1 MKKNKSTNVMAGI
14 LMVSFIGVFLVI
26 SGRFFYIQATGEV
39 NDVSLEKWAKE
50 KRTSS
55 YSIPAERGRIYDRT
69 GMTLAYDQPTFRL
82 YATVDEAFSENQ
94 KNPQHVE
101 DPEKTAEKLA
111 NLLDADEDEL
121 LSILESGIENDKTQV
136 EFGKSGRGISQQ
148 TKEEIEDLNLPGINF
163 MKESMR
169 YYPNGM
175 FASHIIGFARSIEAE
190 DEDGNIDTG
199 INGITGIEHEKNELL
214 KGKDGFI
221 SFERD
226 KYNKKLLDP
235 NEVIKKPVDGQDIYL
250 TIDQKVQTLLE
261 DVMTQVD
268 EEYSPERISAI
279 VMNAKSGE
287 IIAMGNRPSYNP
299 NNPTDVENWYN
310 DAVSIPFEPGSSMKM
325 FTWAAAIEE
334 GVYNGNET
342 YKSGTYRVN
351 EQVQPIR
358 DHNGG
363 EGWGTIT
370 YDEGFLR
377 SSNVAS
383 SKLLWEKMDS
393 DTYLDYL
400 HAFDFD
406 KKTGIDLPG
415 EAVGT
420 ISYTYPR
427 DKLSTTFGQGTTLT
441 PIQQVKAATA
451 IANEGEMLKPYV
463 IKKIVDSNSGDIV
476 EENSAEVVGKPISK
490 ETANQVL
497 DLLENVVTS
506 EEGTGQMYALDN
518 YSAAGKTSTSQIPD
532 PNGGYL
538 RGYGNNIFS
547 FMGMAPAEDP
557 QLIMYVS
564 VKQPDLET
572 DEGYAQGSAP
582 VSFIFKNVMENS
594 LRYLDIEPDKEN
606 ENETEEI
613 SIPDFNID
621 NVKKAKK
628 ELEKQGINVTVI
640 GSGDKVVAANVTEGE
655 KLLPNDRVLLLSD
668 KATMPDITGWS
679 LRDVFQLGNLLE
691 LDIHVNGNGYV
702 VSQSIKSNKPIKK
715 GDNLSVELT
724 PPKEK
729 EQEDEKPEE
738 SNED

>member
-250 TIDQKVQTLLE
+250 TIDQKIQTLLE

-310 DAVSIPFEPGSSMKM
+310 DAISIPFEPGSSMKM

-334 GVYNGNET
+334 GVYNGDET
-342 YKSGTYRVN
+342 YKSGTYRIN
-351 EQVQPIR
+351 EQVQPIH

-363 EGWGTIT
+363 KGWGTIT
-370 YDEGFLR
+370 YDEGFVR

-393 DTYLDYL
+393 DTYLEYL

-451 IANEGEMLKPYV
+451 ITNDGEMLKPYV
-463 IKKIVDSNSGDIV
+463 IKKVVDSSGEIV
-476 EENSAEVVGKPISK
+476 EEKSPEVVGKPISE
-490 ETANQVL
+490 ETAHQVL
-497 DLLENVVTS
+497 NLLEKVVTS
-506 EEGTGQMYALDN
+506 EKGTGQMYALDN
-518 YSAAGKTSTSQIPD
+518 YSVAGKTSTSQIPD
-532 PNGGYL
+532 PDGGYL

-547 FMGMAPAEDP
+547 FKGLAPAEDP
-557 QLIMYVS
+557 QLIKYVS
-564 VKQPDLET
+564 VKQP
-572 DEGYAQGSAP
+572 
-582 VSFIFKNVMENS
+582 
-594 LRYLDIEPDKEN
+594 
-606 ENETEEI
+606 
-613 SIPDFNID
+613 
-621 NVKKAKK
+621 
-628 ELEKQGINVTVI
+628 
-640 GSGDKVVAANVTEGE
+640 
-655 KLLPNDRVLLLSD
+655 
-668 KATMPDITGWS
+668 
-679 LRDVFQLGNLLE
+679 
-691 LDIHVNGNGYV
+691 
-702 VSQSIKSNKPIKK
+702 
-715 GDNLSVELT
+715 
-724 PPKEK
+724 
-729 EQEDEKPEE
+729 
-738 SNED
+738 

>member
-1 MKKNKSTNVMAGI
+1 KI
-14 LMVSFIGVFLVI
+14 
-26 SGRFFYIQATGEV
+26 
-39 NDVSLEKWAKE
+39 DKE
-50 KRTSS
+50 IK
-55 YSIPAERGRIYDRT
+55 
-69 GMTLAYDQPTFRL
+69 
-82 YATVDEAFSENQ
+82 
-94 KNPQHVE
+94 
-101 DPEKTAEKLA
+101 
-111 NLLDADEDEL
+111 
-121 LSILESGIENDKTQV
+121 
-136 EFGKSGRGISQQ
+136 
-148 TKEEIEDLNLPGINF
+148 
-163 MKESMR
+163 
-169 YYPNGM
+169 
-175 FASHIIGFARSIEAE
+175 
-190 DEDGNIDTG
+190 
-199 INGITGIEHEKNELL
+199 GITGIEHEKNELL

-334 GVYNGNET
+334 GVYNGNER

-383 SKLLWEKMDS
+383 SKLLLEKMDS

-441 PIQQVKAATA
+441 PIQQVNAATA

-518 YSAAGKTSTSQIPD
+518 
-532 PNGGYL
+532 
-538 RGYGNNIFS
+538 
-547 FMGMAPAEDP
+547 
-557 QLIMYVS
+557 
-564 VKQPDLET
+564 
-572 DEGYAQGSAP
+572 
-582 VSFIFKNVMENS
+582 
-594 LRYLDIEPDKEN
+594 
-606 ENETEEI
+606 
-613 SIPDFNID
+613 
-621 NVKKAKK
+621 
-628 ELEKQGINVTVI
+628 
-640 GSGDKVVAANVTEGE
+640 
-655 KLLPNDRVLLLSD
+655 
-668 KATMPDITGWS
+668 
-679 LRDVFQLGNLLE
+679 
-691 LDIHVNGNGYV
+691 
-702 VSQSIKSNKPIKK
+702 
-715 GDNLSVELT
+715 
-724 PPKEK
+724 
-729 EQEDEKPEE
+729 
-738 SNED
+738 